1 MVAIRKG
8 HLQEWPLV
16 SIHVVQVVKKVLTE
30 QSFTRT
36 LKQRERLAM
45 AAYESF
51 YITWVNSQTG
61 S

>member
-36 LKQRERLAM
+36 LKQRERRASDWPWLLM
-45 AAYESF
+45 RV
-51 YITWVNSQTG
+51 ITLIT
-61 S
+61 